1 MAGAIVPAGMVAA
14 NGFIDCTQWPG
25 AISFMTVG
33 LSFCGFQYNGF
44 LVNHLDLAPPFAGM
58 LMGIGNAIGTTA
70 RFWQQYFHG
79 VIMSTSEVAYFK
91 AFKTSDIS
99 QSRIQA
105 GSCSKRSE
113 YFYLSRYQVCCYRP
127 TYTSEHSK
135 FWKSVP

>member
-1 MAGAIVPAGMVAA
+1 MFVSIVVKAMYFTHNKMKMKKKKCGCHMLAGGIVPAGMVAA

-44 LVNHLDLAPPFAGM
+44 LVNHLDLAPPFAGL

-79 VIMSTSEVAYFK
+79 VLTSTSEVA
-91 AFKTSDIS
+91 
-99 QSRIQA
+99 
-105 GSCSKRSE
+105 
-113 YFYLSRYQVCCYRP
+113 
-127 TYTSEHSK
+127 
-135 FWKSVP
+135 